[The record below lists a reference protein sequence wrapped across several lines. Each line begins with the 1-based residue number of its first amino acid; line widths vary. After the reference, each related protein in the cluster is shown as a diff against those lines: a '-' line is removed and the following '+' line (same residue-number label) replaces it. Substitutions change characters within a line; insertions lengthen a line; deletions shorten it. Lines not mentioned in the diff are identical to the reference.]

1 MTTSKHMIALL
12 RSHMDGND
20 DHFYSVALQIAAHEA
35 HLGHGRLA
43 QELRDLV
50 ETGRKSNRKNLDKPT
65 LLAQPKGELA
75 GLLNAAYPD
84 TRLSNMVL
92 DTDIE
97 KALKRILTE
106 CRQRSLLKD
115 HGLSPRRKI
124 LLVGRPGSGKTMTAA
139 ALAGE
144 LRLPLMTVLLDG
156 IITRFLGE
164 TASKLRVIFDAM
176 PQTRGVYFFD
186 EFDALGSRRT
196 QGNDVGEIRR
206 VLNSFLQFIEQDTS
220 DSLIIAATN
229 YVELLDPALFRR
241 FDDVIEYT
249 LPDEKIIQRLIK
261 SRLSTFGFKAQSWA
275 DIYSAADGLSHAEIV
290 KACQDAA
297 KRVILDSRK
306 SVGQKDLIAALAE
319 RTRTQKQ
326 DVG

>member
-1 MTTSKHMIALL
+1 MTNSKHMIALL

-20 DHFYSVALQIAAHEA
+20 DHFYSIALQIAAHEA
-35 HLGHGRLA
+35 HLGHGKLA
-43 QELRDLV
+43 QELRDIV
-50 ETGRKSNRKNLDKPT
+50 ETGRKSGRKEQGKPV
-65 LLAQPKGELA
+65 LLVQPKGELS
-75 GLLNAAYPD
+75 GLVEAAYPD
-84 TRLSNMVL
+84 TRLTNMVL
-92 DTDIE
+92 DVDIE

-106 CRQRSLLKD
+106 SRQRSLLRE

-124 LLVGRPGSGKTMTAA
+124 LLIGRPGSGKTMTAA

-144 LRLPLMTVLLDG
+144 LKLPLMTVLLDG

-220 DSLIIAATN
+220 DSLIVAATN
-229 YVELLDPALFRR
+229 HVELLDPALFRR
-241 FDDVIEYT
+241 FDDVIEYN

-261 SRLSTFGFKAQSWA
+261 TRLSVFGFKAQSWA
-275 DIYSAADGLSHAEIV
+275 DINVAAAGLSHAEIV

-306 SVGQKDLIAALAE
+306 SVGQKDLITALTE
-319 RTRTQKQ
+319 RARTHKQ
-326 DVG
+326 DAQ